1 MLFDKVNKNRLV
13 MLGHQNG
20 VAGPEAIPE
29 MIYIDNY
36 DSDVDKDEHDKEY
49 VRQFIKSNL
58 INCQRILHS
67 EKSE

>member
-1 MLFDKVNKNRLV
+1 